1 MACLVGFHGLEQWLQ
16 FQDWGQQLSLYIKK
30 NGPTAPRCEYIV
42 FFDRSVS
49 TSRKRGTLPLGANL
63 DRDTGFSI
71 VGFVSQGKRLLR
83 DKRRA

>member
-49 TSRKRGTLPLGANL
+49 TSRKRGTLPLVCQALGTCPRFQL
-63 DRDTGFSI
+63 LCYMFLRERFF
-71 VGFVSQGKRLLR
+71 VGNMS
-83 DKRRA
+83 